1 VRGEAKI
8 HSEQATVQP
17 HENDALEAMCHLIP
31 ISFVPPDPDR
41 SAVSWTEK
49 PHLSPEVAMS
59 RKLTGRPF
67 VAERWSPL
75 SEAVAPSTRS
85 PRSST

>member
-1 VRGEAKI
+1 
-8 HSEQATVQP
+8 
-17 HENDALEAMCHLIP
+17 MCHLIP

-59 RKLTGRPF
+59 RKLTGRLF
-67 VAERWSPL
+67 VAK
-75 SEAVAPSTRS
+75 
-85 PRSST
+85 

>member
-1 VRGEAKI
+1 
-8 HSEQATVQP
+8 
-17 HENDALEAMCHLIP
+17 MIP
-31 ISFVPPDPDR
+31 IGFVPHDPDR
-41 SAVSWTEK
+41 AAVFWAEK
-49 PHLSPEVAMS
+49 SHHSPEIAMS
-59 RKLTGRPF
+59 RKLIGRRF

>member
-1 VRGEAKI
+1 MAYRLSAK
-8 HSEQATVQP
+8 
-17 HENDALEAMCHLIP
+17 CHLIP
-31 ISFVPPDPDR
+31 ISLVPPDPDR

-49 PHLSPEVAMS
+49 PLSPEVAMS
-59 RKLTGRPF
+59 RKMTGRRF
-67 VAERWSPL
+67 VGKRSSPL